1 MNGWIWADTDYGW
14 LAFVV
19 LTALGA
25 AAAVAT
31 GRSFARAWSP
41 RGLIF
46 PAIIVLAAAVQFLH
60 YALFQEDLLSAH
72 YYVVTLVLL
81 LVAAMYGYQSTR
93 AKQMSTQYSWAF
105 EKSGLS
111 WRARDATPAS

>member
-14 LAFVV
+14 LAFIV
-19 LTALGA
+19 LTVLGA
-25 AAAVAT
+25 AAAIAT

-41 RGLIF
+41 RGLVF
-46 PAIIVLAAAVQFLH
+46 PAIIALAAAVQFLH

-72 YYVVTLVLL
+72 YYIVTLILL
-81 LVAAMYGYQSTR
+81 LAAALYGYQSTR

-105 EKSGLS
+105 EKAGLN
-111 WRARDATPAS
+111 WRDRQTSAAS